1 MSVDGSL
8 IRHQVEGAS
17 GDVSPFQH
25 MMGDILAG
33 FNEKREAF
41 EDRGEDAARAQ
52 LRQIVGEKT
61 SKREVDHFLALMRE
75 RGGGSIA
82 VAWRRYFDSDG
93 DGELSFSEFCNA
105 LVELSYEGDVLRLW
119 HDLSNSEENIDSL
132 SLEDLDKE
140 SAAALEFFGRW
151 CAENFGGP
159 SEFFTKIDADGDAAC
174 SPEELAQ
181 GLTWSGFF
189 TAEGVP
195 TSLCTEEKILKN
207 LYPLLDQTGSGA
219 CSCEQLMFL
228 EKDRTKRDRILRELA
243 RIREYGHDGA
253 EEPLRSNAQRM
264 LHKLA
269 TSCTPVGGKHWAA
282 VTDEVAVGQRSPSA
296 SLSTSTRHFGAS
308 RSGHQHSRRL
318 MRNS

>member
-1 MSVDGSL
+1 MSVEGVVETPGPSGSESQFQD
-8 IRHQVEGAS
+8 QVG
-17 GDVSPFQH
+17 PL
-25 MMGDILAG
+25 LAKLYDER
-33 FNEKREAF
+33 EKF

-105 LVELSYEGDVLRLW
+105 LVELNYEGDVIRLW
-119 HDLSNSEENIDSL
+119 HDLSSSDPDKSDVL
-132 SLEDLDKE
+132 GLEDLDKE
-140 SAAALEFFGRW
+140 SAAALDFFGRW
-151 CAENFGGP
+151 CDDVFGGP
-159 SEFFTKIDADGDAAC
+159 SEFFYKIDDDGSD
-174 SPEELAQ
+174 SLTREEFAE
-181 GLTWSGFF
+181 GLRELGFF
-189 TAEGVP
+189 DVEGLP
-195 TSLCTEEKILKN
+195 SSLGSEDKVLKN
-207 LYPLLDQTGSGA
+207 LYPLLDQNGSGA

-228 EKDRTKRDRILRELA
+228 ERDRPKRDRILRELA

-269 TSCTPVGGKHWAA
+269 MQCTPLGGKHWASL
-282 VTDEVAVGQRSPSA
+282 TEEVAVGDRSQPSSPA
-296 SLSTSTRHFGAS
+296 TSKGTFHSGS
-308 RSGHQHSRRL
+308 SKMGRSQGRRL
-318 MRNS
+318 MRD